1 MGEPVAMEAHR
12 TRSSPVGSSCT
23 SQLPSGPTRPSQGA
37 CYVFICSSE
46 APLLMYATKLFN
58 IHLYF

>member
-1 MGEPVAMEAHR
+1 MEAHR
-12 TRSSPVGSSCT
+12 TRSSPVGSSRT
-23 SQLPSGPTRPSQGA
+23 SQPPSGPTRPSQGA

-46 APLLMYATKLFN
+46 APLLMYATKPFD